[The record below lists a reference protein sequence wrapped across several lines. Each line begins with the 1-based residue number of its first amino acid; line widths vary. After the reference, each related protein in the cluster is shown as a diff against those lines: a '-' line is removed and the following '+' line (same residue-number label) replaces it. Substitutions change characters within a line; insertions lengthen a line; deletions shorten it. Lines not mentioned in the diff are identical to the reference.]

1 MATGF
6 RNLTV
11 YKKAFALAMDIYHV
25 SKKFPKDELYSLTT
39 QIRKSSRSV
48 CSNIGEGYRKRLY
61 EAHFVSKISDSDIE
75 VPKPRFGLILH
86 LPVNIYLKNAKY
98 NEISHYQAINIELS
112 PDGYRGDLMIRQAE
126 SKFRYIKILLNY

>member
-48 CSNIGEGYRKRLY
+48 CSNIGEGFSKRLY
-61 EAHFVSKISDSDIE
+61 ETYFVSKISDSDME
-75 VPKPRFGLILH
+75 
-86 LPVNIYLKNAKY
+86 NT
-98 NEISHYQAINIELS
+98 EIQVWLDFVLARE
-112 PDGYRGDLMIRQAE
+112 
-126 SKFRYIKILLNY
+126 YIP

>member
-39 QIRKSSRSV
+39 QIRKSYKIKLP
-48 CSNIGEGYRKRLY
+48 CLHIANCRLPT
-61 EAHFVSKISDSDIE
+61 ADWNRFISL
-75 VPKPRFGLILH
+75 PKQSFFYPISCFF
-86 LPVNIYLKNAKY
+86 LK
-98 NEISHYQAINIELS
+98 
-112 PDGYRGDLMIRQAE
+112 
-126 SKFRYIKILLNY
+126 